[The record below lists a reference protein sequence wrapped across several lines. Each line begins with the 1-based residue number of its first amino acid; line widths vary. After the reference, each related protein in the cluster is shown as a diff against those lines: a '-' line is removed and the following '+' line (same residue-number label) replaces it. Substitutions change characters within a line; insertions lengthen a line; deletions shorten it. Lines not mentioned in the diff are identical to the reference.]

1 MKETI
6 LISCMLLA
14 TPIAMAQD
22 TFTPITISANTQSV
36 TPVATPT
43 AEETIGNGNIQNAI
57 SQIENAQVDIR
68 NQLLDL
74 KTKFADVDAQYVS
87 YKNERKAL
95 KKQVSITEK
104 RLKSLDRAKE
114 KMRKNVI

>member
-1 MKETI
+1 MKEQI
-6 LISCMLLA
+6 LISAMLLIA
-14 TPIAMAQD
+14 PVAMAD
-22 TFTPITISANTQSV
+22 TFTPI
-36 TPVATPT
+36 PVANASQVQAIN
-43 AEETIGNGNIQNAI
+43 AEESVGNGNIQNAI

-87 YKNERKAL
+87 YKNERKTL

-114 KMRKNVI
+114 KMRKNMI

>member
-6 LISCMLLA
+6 LISAMLLSA
-14 TPIAMAQD
+14 PIAMAQD
-22 TFTPITISANTQSV
+22 GFTPVAIANTQG
-36 TPVATPT
+36 T
-43 AEETIGNGNIQNAI
+43 AQTVISDETVGNGNIQNAI

-87 YKNERKAL
+87 YKNERKTL

-104 RLKSLDRAKE
+104 RLKSLDKAKE
-114 KMRKNVI
+114 KMKKNMI

>member
-14 TPIAMAQD
+14 APIAMAQD
-22 TFTPITISANTQSV
+22 TFTPITISANTQSA

-57 SQIENAQVDIR
+57 
-68 NQLLDL
+68 
-74 KTKFADVDAQYVS
+74 S

>member
-6 LISCMLLA
+6 LISAMLLA
-14 TPIAMAQD
+14 APIAMAQD
-22 TFTPITISANTQSV
+22 SFTPVKIANAPEAVQTV
-36 TPVATPT
+36 TPD
-43 AEETIGNGNIQNAI
+43 ETVGNGNIQNAI

-87 YKNERKAL
+87 YKNERKTL

-104 RLKSLDRAKE
+104 RLKSLDKAKD
-114 KMRKNVI
+114 KMRKNML